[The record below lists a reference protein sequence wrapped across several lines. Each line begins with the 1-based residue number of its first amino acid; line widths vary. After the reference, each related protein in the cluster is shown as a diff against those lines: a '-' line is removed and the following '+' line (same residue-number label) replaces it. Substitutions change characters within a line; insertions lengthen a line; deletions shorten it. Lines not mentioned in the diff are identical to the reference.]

1 MRQYSHWSTQREQR
15 TKVLILP
22 ERKSFTGEWFLSS
35 ILKRGRASRQ
45 WEENVLEEPQETQQK
60 ERREKGHGMSLE
72 GRAGSTPW
80 RARGVG
86 SPMGKGHKLRFRTS
100 AKPTLY
106 QATNSLL
113 SPNPAAFSHAPLH
126 PLIPLPPPST
136 SIYCLP
142 VTGVA
147 LTTQP
152 PARGFVY
159 LHGADCLRDRLA
171 TTRQGRARGRVQSQ
185 NYGAEVQ
192 PLQKE

>member
-1 MRQYSHWSTQREQR
+1 MFW
-15 TKVLILP
+15 K
-22 ERKSFTGEWFLSS
+22 
-35 ILKRGRASRQ
+35 
-45 WEENVLEEPQETQQK
+45 EPQETQQE
-60 ERREKGHGMSLE
+60 ERREKGHVMSLE
-72 GRAGSTPW
+72 GWAGSTPW

-86 SPMGKGHKLRFRTS
+86 SPTGKGHRLRIRTP
-100 AKPTLY
+100 AKPTLFH
-106 QATNSLL
+106 ATTRLL
-113 SPNPAAFSHAPLH
+113 SPHPAAVSHAPLY
-126 PLIPLPPPST
+126 PLLPLPPPLT

-142 VTGVA
+142 GAGVA